1 MLPSLLWIAI
11 GLIAAVLTGMRAQ
24 LMLLARMPDGG
35 WLAAAGGLLV
45 GGLVLAVAL
54 ATVFTFRSLKGNLL
68 LLGGVPLLVLIVGGA
83 GIWRFPERHFKDLQ
97 TVVEWRQLHPTLR
110 LAVWLVAIEDRSM
123 VLTDIARTPEG
134 YVGMG
139 LEPQRESRHYVGED
153 GYSRAVDLR
162 VSDAGRLRNWARQGL
177 FLLMGVE
184 TVRHVGTADH
194 LHVALPE

>member
-1 MLPSLLWIAI
+1 MLPALLWIAI

-24 LMLLARMPDGG
+24 LILLSRMPDGG
-35 WLAAAGGLLV
+35 WLIAAGGLLV
-45 GGLVLAVAL
+45 GGLVLAVVL
-54 ATVFTFRSLKGNLL
+54 ATVFTFRSLKGNIALL
-68 LLGGVPLLVLIVGGA
+68 AGVPLLVLIVGGV

-97 TVVEWRQLHPTLR
+97 TAVEWRQLHPTLR
-110 LAVWLVAIEDRSM
+110 LAVWLVAVEDRSM

-139 LEPQRESRHYVGED
+139 LEPQRESRHYVGDD

-162 VSDAGRLRNWARQGL
+162 VSDAGQLRNWARQGL

>member
-1 MLPSLLWIAI
+1 
-11 GLIAAVLTGMRAQ
+11 
-24 LMLLARMPDGG
+24 
-35 WLAAAGGLLV
+35 
-45 GGLVLAVAL
+45 
-54 ATVFTFRSLKGNLL
+54 
-68 LLGGVPLLVLIVGGA
+68 
-83 GIWRFPERHFKDLQ
+83 PEHRFKDLQ
-97 TVVEWRQLHPTLR
+97 TAVEWRQLHPTLR